1 MSGEATW
8 GAGFY
13 LGLDECLE
21 CGQVGR
27 LEKKRSFQM
36 EKTYQE
42 QNKIRLSVFFL
53 FQVEM

>member
-8 GAGFY
+8 GTGFY